1 MNSRDLFY
9 VRYLQLATSKVYK
22 AKLYA
27 LFIFE
32 RELFKFYPRTEEK
45 ILSKIKLKW
54 LFEEIEQRNRNN
66 IIIKNFND
74 IDFVYKYMKKLL
86 VIYESVIDKE
96 LEHNIIPVMKEFS
109 KEFNEFSEKL
119 SSNID
124 TSYIFQIVY
133 MIYDNNLKIS
143 NQLHDI
149 LNSCYN
155 RDYKSM
161 KRVESVFVSLFLK
174 TYLKKKKNY

>member
-1 MNSRDLFY
+1 
-9 VRYLQLATSKVYK
+9 
-22 AKLYA
+22 
-27 LFIFE
+27 
-32 RELFKFYPRTEEK
+32 
-45 ILSKIKLKW
+45 
-54 LFEEIEQRNRNN
+54 
-66 IIIKNFND
+66 
-74 IDFVYKYMKKLL
+74 MKKLL

-161 KRVESVFVSLFLK
+161 KKS
-174 TYLKKKKNY
+174 